1 MHLYG
6 HFHLLFFHIILHT
19 DMAKVYGKMHEKRTK
34 QGRAEDFIIGVVLTL
49 FACQERDILFIATPK
64 FPNAIPNFRL
74 FGVALRIRCGTRPI

>member
-1 MHLYG
+1 M
-6 HFHLLFFHIILHT
+6 
-19 DMAKVYGKMHEKRTK
+19 VYGKVQEKRTK

-74 FGVALRIRCGTRPI
+74 FGVALRIRFANRTIWL